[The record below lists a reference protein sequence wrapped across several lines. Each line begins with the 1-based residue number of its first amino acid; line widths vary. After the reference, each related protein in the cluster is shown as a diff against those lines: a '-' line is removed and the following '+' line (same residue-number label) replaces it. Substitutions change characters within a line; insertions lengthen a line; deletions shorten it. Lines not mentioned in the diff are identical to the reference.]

1 MDVEYQWKYNKS
13 STARLQFVRTHHA
26 MEIQWVFVIAL
37 QNEACEA
44 TQKRDPDYEI
54 HLDHY
59 H

>member
-1 MDVEYQWKYNKS
+1 
-13 STARLQFVRTHHA
+13 

-37 QNEACEA
+37 QNEACEV